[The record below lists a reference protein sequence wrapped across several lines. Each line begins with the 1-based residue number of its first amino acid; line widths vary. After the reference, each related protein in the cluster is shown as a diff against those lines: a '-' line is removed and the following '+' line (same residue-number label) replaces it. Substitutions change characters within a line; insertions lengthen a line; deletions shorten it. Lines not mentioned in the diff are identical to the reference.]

1 MQLEGKNSV
10 YEALKAHKQLEK
22 ISTVKNATDN
32 MSLTIL
38 RLARE
43 QKVKVQFV
51 DKKVLD
57 RQSKTKMHQN
67 FIAYT
72 QEYNFATLEEILGI
86 SKQKNKAPFIV
97 ILDGI
102 EDPHNFGS
110 IIRVCECCG
119 VDGIIIPKHNSV
131 SVTETV
137 ARTSAGAINHIKI
150 AKVTNLN
157 NAIEELK
164 KNNVWVYALEL
175 GGENLYSQ
183 NLTGAIAIVVGSEGF
198 GVSKL
203 VKQNCDGILTL
214 PMKGQVNSLNASVA
228 TGVAVFEVLRQK
240 LETEDI

>member
-10 YEALKAHKQLEK
+10 YEALKAKKQLEK
-22 ISTVKNATDN
+22 ISTVKGATDN

-43 QKVKVQFV
+43 QGVKVQFV
-51 DKKVLD
+51 DRKVLD
-57 RQSKTKMHQN
+57 RQSKTKKHQN

-72 QEYNFATLEEILGI
+72 QEYNFSSVEEILSV
-86 SKQKNKAPFIV
+86 SKEKNKLPFIV

-137 ARTSAGAINHIKI
+137 VRTSAGAINHVKI

-157 NAIEELK
+157 NTIEELK
-164 KNNVWVYALEL
+164 QNGIWVYALEL
-175 GGENLYSQ
+175 GGENFYSQ
-183 NLTGAIAIVVGSEGF
+183 NLTGPVAIVVGSEGF
-198 GVSKL
+198 GISKL
-203 VKQNCDGILTL
+203 VKQNCDAVLTL
-214 PMKGQVNSLNASVA
+214 PMEGKVNSLNASVA
-228 TGVAVFEVLRQK
+228 CGVAVFEVLRQK
-240 LETEDI
+240 LNG